1 MIKSLH
7 KLGIEGNF
15 LDLIKG
21 IFESPTANIIFNGD
35 ISVESFTSEIGN
47 KTRMPVTNTSI

>member
-15 LDLIKG
+15 LDPIKG